1 MRLLTRLCL
10 SRGYAPSLG
19 VSIILRSGTKST
31 ASWVPASTSSHPI
44 LTLMLWRGP
53 SVLLKLTEMPWYWKA
68 EQYMAQSLPGLPATP
83 PILSSP
89 ARVVDLLL
97 QPDRSRQKQAE
108 PRGPT
113 REYVCSG
120 RPYGL
125 RNGYPT
131 RFKARMMSKHAV
143 PGSHTL
149 SQSMRKLGRGC

>member
-1 MRLLTRLCL
+1 MCLLTRLCL

-19 VSIILRSGTKST
+19 VSIILRSGTKCT
-31 ASWVPASTSSHPI
+31 ASWFLRQHHLIPSS
-44 LTLMLWRGP
+44 P
-53 SVLLKLTEMPWYWKA
+53 SCYGADLLLKLTGMPWYWRA
-68 EQYMAQSLPGLPATP
+68 EQYIAQSLPGLPTTP

-108 PRGPT
+108 PRGST

-131 RFKARMMSKHAV
+131 RFKAMLMSKHAV

-149 SQSMRKLGRGC
+149 S